1 MVPTGS
7 MLSKLL
13 HEGKT
18 AAIRVQSCGHH
29 DSLQFFILFSLWAD
43 NLFIAVT
50 AFALRGSVC
59 VVAA

>member
-18 AAIRVQSCGHH
+18 AAIRVRSCGHH

-50 AFALRGSVC
+50 AFALHGSIC